1 MWGAGRDG
9 ADAPN
14 AATARPRQP
23 GALAVGGE
31 GEAEHEASL
40 PPELAGVELLAVP
53 YGSEQVGV
61 IEDRREGTFTAAL
74 AVRAGAFAMR
84 DGAEQERALDAW
96 GAVLASCARDGS
108 PIRRLQ
114 WLEQT
119 VPGQGDELAAHFQ
132 AQRDRA
138 VPLDSEVV
146 RSYIELVES
155 AAPQTTEH
163 EVLIALQIDQRRG
176 ARELRRLGGGVEA
189 ACELLL
195 REAESLAER
204 LTIAEVSVSG
214 LLRPRQ
220 YAALIRD
227 AFDPFGRQ
235 ARTRATLGQ
244 DGREGVE
251 PALMGPLAD
260 ESSWSTYR
268 TDSAFHATYWIASW
282 PRSDVGPM
290 FMAPLLMQ
298 TSALRTVAVTIEP
311 VPYSLAMRRA
321 EAAQT
326 AEVAEE
332 INRSRQGFMS
342 TARIRRRQQA
352 ASRREEE
359 LADGHAEM
367 RWAGYVRTS
376 ARSPEELERAESRGR
391 ARRAARP
398 PRPATPLRRAGH
410 RLSLHPAALPG
421 TAVRRR
427 AGERPGHGGTTAH
440 FQSVYPFLGQGGLG
454 APGAYIGRDAYG
466 GAWMYDPWALYPVH
480 LPGPNMLMLGG
491 IASRKSSLVKTYIY
505 RQAVFG
511 RQAWVL
517 DIKGEYWP
525 LAKALGVRP
534 ITLAP
539 GGEVRLNPLSPR
551 GGREGPLS
559 LLRSVAQAALRREL
573 SPEEDAGLRVALEVV
588 DEESGAAEPTLPM
601 VVDALLHPREAMVQ
615 GVSAASARGF
625 RRGESLLGAGPAT
638 ALRGRPA
645 GHVRRADERGT
656 RPRRAAGR
664 ARPERRP
671 RLGGAGDPDDLRR
684 GLAAGD
690 PLGAKAR
697 RRAGGPREP
706 EADLGGRGGLASDQ
720 PHRRRRVASGQLQA
734 LPLARRAEHRRR
746 PSPHRPR
753 RLR

>member
-1 MWGAGRDG
+1 MSARRYRFGPLEQRAVVGPLRAGQV
-9 ADAPN
+9 AIV
-14 AATARPRQP
+14 AA
-23 GALAVGGE
+23 GALTGLGALYAMRSIVGLIVGVLALCIAVAAICVPFEGRTAEEWAPVLGRWARRLKRAERGHRSTAPSGGTRLGGE
-31 GEAEHEASL
+31 GEGEHETSL

-61 IEDRREGTFTAAL
+61 ISDRRDGTFTAAL

-96 GAVLASCARDGS
+96 GAVLASCARDGC

-163 EVLIALQIDQRRG
+163 EVLIAVQIDQRRG

-235 ARTRATLGQ
+235 ARARATLGQ

-260 ESSWSTYR
+260 EASWSTYR

-376 ARSPEELERAESRGR
+376 ARSPQELERAESEVEHAAQL
-391 ARRAARP
+391 ARLGLQRLYGEQDTGFP
-398 PRPATPLRRAGH
+398 FTLPLCR
-410 RLSLHPAALPG
+410 
-421 TAVRRR
+421 
-427 AGERPGHGGTTAH
+427 
-440 FQSVYPFLGQGGLG
+440 
-454 APGAYIGRDAYG
+454 
-466 GAWMYDPWALYPVH
+466 
-480 LPGPNMLMLGG
+480 
-491 IASRKSSLVKTYIY
+491 
-505 RQAVFG
+505 
-511 RQAWVL
+511 
-517 DIKGEYWP
+517 
-525 LAKALGVRP
+525 
-534 ITLAP
+534 
-539 GGEVRLNPLSPR
+539 
-551 GGREGPLS
+551 
-559 LLRSVAQAALRREL
+559 
-573 SPEEDAGLRVALEVV
+573 GLR
-588 DEESGAAEPTLPM
+588 
-601 VVDALLHPREAMVQ
+601 
-615 GVSAASARGF
+615 
-625 RRGESLLGAGPAT
+625 
-638 ALRGRPA
+638 
-645 GHVRRADERGT
+645 
-656 RPRRAAGR
+656 
-664 ARPERRP
+664 
-671 RLGGAGDPDDLRR
+671 
-684 GLAAGD
+684 
-690 PLGAKAR
+690 
-697 RRAGGPREP
+697 
-706 EADLGGRGGLASDQ
+706 
-720 PHRRRRVASGQLQA
+720 
-734 LPLARRAEHRRR
+734 
-746 PSPHRPR
+746 
-753 RLR
+753 